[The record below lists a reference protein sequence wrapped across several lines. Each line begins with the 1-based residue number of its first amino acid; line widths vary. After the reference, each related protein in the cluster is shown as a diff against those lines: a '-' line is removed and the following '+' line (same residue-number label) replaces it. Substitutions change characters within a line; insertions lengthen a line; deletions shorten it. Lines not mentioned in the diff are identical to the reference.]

1 MDTSNISQ
9 SQFTYD
15 LLKQGLN
22 AASTRQKAISNNIA
36 NVNTA
41 GYKRSYVTFEDS
53 LKNSQDNLEMKT
65 TDSRHINDG
74 QGFGQIQVK
83 QDDST
88 SMNEDGNNVD
98 IDTEMADEAQNTLMY
113 EALISQINGR
123 ISMTSDVISGK

>member
-1 MDTSNISQ
+1 MDISNISQ

-41 GYKRSYVTFEDS
+41 GYKRSYVTFEDN

-74 QGFGQIQVK
+74 QGFGEIQVK

-98 IDTEMADEAQNTLMY
+98 IDTEMANEAQNTLMY
-113 EALISQINGR
+113 QALISQINGR